1 MIFHD
6 KITDNNINEIKTKS
20 YETFKMAQSLKKALI
35 HRCIQI
41 ETRNG
46 ERMDF

>member
-1 MIFHD
+1 MSQ
-6 KITDNNINEIKTKS
+6 TEENNT
-20 YETFKMAQSLKKALI
+20 QSLKKALI

-46 ERMDF
+46 ERMDV